1 MNQLIAVVGMAG
13 TGKSVITDY
22 LEEQGWAK
30 VYFGGLVYEKM
41 REEGIEITPD
51 SQKEF
56 REKIREQYGMA
67 AVAILLLPKIKKL
80 YEEGKN
86 VVLDGLYSW
95 DEYKVLEKEFPDI
108 LKLVCVVTNKEIRY
122 ERVAVRPD
130 RPFSKDDI
138 IKRDLSEI
146 ENLAKGG
153 PIAYADYFILN
164 NGNMEEEIAQLK
176 NILKQMNRKEEKYEI
191 SNK

>member
-95 DEYKVLEKEFPDI
+95 EEYKVLEEEFQDV
-108 LKLVCVVTNKEIRY
+108 LKLVCVVTNKDKRY
-122 ERVAVRPD
+122 ERVAIRPD
-130 RPFSKDDI
+130 RPFSREDI

-164 NGNMEEEIAQLK
+164 NGSMEEEVTQLK
-176 NILKQMNRKEEKYEI
+176 DILKQMRGKEDKDEVF
-191 SNK
+191 NQ